1 MRLPRA
7 LVALLGLLIAVAIP
21 ARASAAET
29 ALCRSVRQPKA
40 SSTTPAFRPYTHL
53 RVRDRIVPGGRTVD
67 VRKAAEACFPVGL
80 DGAGAPNDATPLTGY
95 RTHPSRTKPAQPRL
109 EPFVLDVDGP
119 WGTESLRVA
128 AVDDLIAPATI
139 TTSTDDPGP
148 APGLSHLAC
157 YEARARRK
165 ASARVVHLAGSGAP
179 PAVEI
184 TRPLRVCVTADLGGD
199 DPDAPGKHEGWL
211 CFAARLPR
219 TAKRATDDPWQADTL
234 VFRDRFGRT
243 AMTLGAP
250 TELCV
255 AVTIGAPI
263 EAATAT
269 ATPAVTATP
278 SPLPTPSGPALIS
291 IRVEPPHVVRKPG
304 ESYDYVAIGTYEDGS
319 QRNVT
324 EEVEWSCETFLCRAP
339 NEPGHRGRVVADEAP
354 PSWPATFDVDQ
365 WVGARDPVTGIE
377 SPAVRFE
384 ISTSPVPLLIHPT
397 YTIIRERT
405 YDYLTAL
412 ALDQDGAYRNATQ
425 DVVWTS
431 SDPSVAAATNVVDFK
446 SRIDGVGPGRAE
458 IRATDPRSGAVSDPA
473 VFEVFGP
480 LVGIEVRTR
489 GRTIAQ
495 RADTLEVG
503 EEVGLRAWGFFDQG
517 FPFEGF
523 EPVTFTVENPAVAVA
538 EPVPGA
544 TPNAQPNGVLARVL
558 RGTAPGVTRVSAR
571 DELTGVDSHD
581 RGCDLRLTVREPATT
596 LRLSPNAKSV
606 GLGEL
611 VKPTALGVGT
621 DGATRNW
628 TQRVA
633 YASSDPSVAYAT
645 NQDGD
650 RSRIVVVGPGQTV
663 ISAVDPVTGLATTAS
678 GNLVLTVRNEHADRL
693 DLTPTEI
700 HVPMGTYPRFSA
712 VAHYPSG
719 ITSPVNESVTW
730 SSNAPDVATFDYL
743 PDRRRLYPRQFGTA
757 TVTAALP
764 SLGLTSSPGTL
775 VVEPVA
781 ALTVVPSTATIAVGA
796 ERTFS
801 VEITLASGATVEV
814 GKDRAFGEGWVSL
827 RSSDRNVARDADSCW
842 PGQWIDVVSPV
853 LGVAPGTAVVAAQGG
868 EPAASST
875 ATGGDA
881 ILTVSAP

>member
-1 MRLPRA
+1 MALPRA
-7 LVALLGLLIAVAIP
+7 FLTLLGLLALVATP

-29 ALCRSVRQPKA
+29 ALCRSVRQPKE

-67 VRKAAEACFPVGL
+67 VRKAAAACFPVGL
-80 DGAGAPNDATPLTGY
+80 DGAEAPNDATPRTGY
-95 RTHPSRTKPAQPRL
+95 RTHPSRTKPAQSRL

-119 WGTESLRVA
+119 WGTESLRVT
-128 AVDDLIAPATI
+128 AVDDLIAPATV
-139 TTSTDDPGP
+139 TTSADDPGP
-148 APGLSHLAC
+148 APGLAHLAC

-165 ASARVVHLAGSGAP
+165 ASTRVVRLAGSGAP

-184 TRPLRVCVTADLGGD
+184 TRPLRVCVAADLGGN

-263 EAATAT
+263 EAATPT

-278 SPLPTPSGPALIS
+278 SPLPTPNGAALAS

-324 EEVEWSCETFLCRAP
+324 EEVEWSCESFLCLAP
-339 NEPGHRGRVVADEAP
+339 NEPGNRGRVIADQPP
-354 PSWPATFDVDQ
+354 PSWPETFDVDQ
-365 WVGARDPVTGIE
+365 WVSARDPASGIT
-377 SPAVRFE
+377 SQAVRFE
-384 ISTSPVPLLIHPT
+384 ITTTPVPLLIHPA
-397 YTIIRERT
+397 YTIIREGT

-412 ALDQDGAYRNATQ
+412 ALGEDGAYRNATQ

-431 SDPSVAAATNVVDFK
+431 NDPSVAAATNVVDFK
-446 SRIDGVGPGRAE
+446 SRIDGVAPGRAE
-458 IRATDPRSGAVSDPA
+458 IRATDPQSGAVSDPA

-480 LVGIEVRTR
+480 LVGIDVRTR
-489 GRTIAQ
+489 GRTLSQ
-495 RADTLEVG
+495 RADTLDVG
-503 EEVGLRAWGFFDQG
+503 EEVGLRAWALFEHG

-523 EPVTFTVENPAVAVA
+523 EPVAFSVEHPAIAVA

-544 TPNAQPNGVLARVL
+544 TPNARPNGVLARVL
-558 RGTAPGVTRVSAR
+558 RGVAPGVTRVSAR
-571 DELTGVDSHD
+571 DELTGVDSRD
-581 RGCDLRLTVREPATT
+581 QGCDLRLTVRAPATA

-628 TQRVA
+628 TQRVT

-645 NQDGD
+645 NQEGD

-663 ISAVDPVTGLATTAS
+663 ISAVDPVTGLVTTAG
-678 GNLVLTVRNEHADRL
+678 GNLVLTVRNEEADRL
-693 DLTPTEI
+693 DLTPSEI
-700 HVPMGTYPRFSA
+700 HVPLGTYPRFSA

-719 ITSPVNESVTW
+719 VTSPVNESVTW
-730 SSNAPDVATFDYL
+730 SSDAPDVAMFNYL
-743 PDRRRLYPRQFGTA
+743 PDRRRLYPRQIGTA
-757 TVTAALP
+757 TVTATMP

-781 ALTVVPSTATIAVGA
+781 ALAVLPATATVAVGA
-796 ERTFS
+796 EQTFS
-801 VEITLASGATVEV
+801 VAITLASGATVEV
-814 GKDRAFGEGWVSL
+814 GKDRSFGDGWVAL
-827 RSSDRNVARDADSCW
+827 RSSAPAVARDADSCR
-842 PGQWIDVVSPV
+842 PGDWIDVGSPV
-853 LGVAPGTAVVAAQGG
+853 VGVAPGTAVIAAHGG
-868 EPAASST
+868 EPSVSST

-881 ILTVSAP
+881 TLTVTAP